1 MTFDDSFLQRRQSVA
16 IETAEEST
24 APTVLTFETVDVTN
38 VDKVHPAHVQRIIY
52 TLLDSNT
59 IELEIV
65 WNRGKSQEPEQYRLH
80 RI

>member
-1 MTFDDSFLQRRQSVA
+1 VSQCA
-16 IETAEEST
+16 
-24 APTVLTFETVDVTN
+24 FETVDLTN
-38 VDKVHPAHVQRIIY
+38 VDKAHPAHVQRIIY

-65 WNRGKSQEPEQYRLH
+65 WNRGKSQESEQYRLH